1 MTSSNKKP
9 PVPKKRLKAKRARL
23 AKRVAG
29 ATMLI
34 VAVLGLAGLGVWLLL
49 NQKPEATLQVYPVEY
64 EAEIRR
70 YAGENGVDPAWPAA
84 VILAESSYQPEAVSS
99 VGAQGLMQ
107 LLPDTAAWV
116 AGKHGEAYAE
126 GCLFEPETNIRY
138 GCWYL
143 GYLLRRFD
151 GNLVCATAAYHA
163 GQGQVDKWLADPECS
178 DDGATLERIPSDA
191 TDTYVKRV
199 LKYYEKY
206 AELYAPEAA

>member
-1 MTSSNKKP
+1 MTAEKKTP
-9 PVPKKRLKAKRARL
+9 LSKKRLRARRARL
-23 AKRVAG
+23 AKRIAG

-34 VAVLGLAGLGVWLLL
+34 VAALALLGLGLWLLL
-49 NQKPEATLQVYPVEY
+49 NQKPEATLMVYPVEY

-70 YAGENGVDPAWPAA
+70 YASENAIDPAWPAA
-84 VILAESSYQPEAVSS
+84 VILAESSYQPDAVSS
-99 VGAQGLMQ
+99 ANAQGLMQ

-116 AGKHGEAYAE
+116 AEKHGEAYAE
-126 GCLFEPETNIRY
+126 GCLFVPETNIKY

-163 GQGQVDKWLADPECS
+163 GQGKVDTWLADPECS
-178 DDGATLERIPSDA
+178 DDGATLKAIPSQA

-199 LKYYEKY
+199 LEYYEKY
-206 AELYAPEAA
+206 TQLYAPEAA